1 MAFLG
6 FIGRFFRKLF
16 GKEGW
21 LKRKVIPFVI
31 EVVNNVKDWD
41 SQNPQFADL
50 LTALIP
56 GTWDDKLKEK
66 MRAALKIALE
76 QAAIFTTCLDMEDE
90 DAKIACI
97 ITQLQSI
104 TNADTR
110 ALKWAEI
117 AAYATKYIA
126 DDEKLDINEIAALV
140 KMVYENTH
148 IEDDEPD
155 EE

>member
-6 FIGRFFRKLF
+6 FIGRFFKKLF

-31 EVVNNVKDWD
+31 EVVNNVKEWD
-41 SQNPQFADL
+41 DTNPQFADL

-56 GTWDDKLKEK
+56 GTWDDDLKNR
-66 MRAALKIALE
+66 MRAALKVALE
-76 QAAIFTTCLDMEDE
+76 QAAIFTQCLEIEDE
-90 DAKIACI
+90 DARIACI
-97 ITQLQSI
+97 ISHLQSI
-104 TNADTR
+104 TNADVK

-117 AAYATKYIA
+117 AAYATKYLA

-140 KMVYENTH
+140 KMVYENTAK
-148 IEDDEPD
+148 EDDEPD
-155 EE
+155 AE

>member
-16 GKEGW
+16 GKGGIIRT
-21 LKRKVIPFVI
+21 KIIPAVI
-31 EVVNNVKDWD
+31 EVVNNVKEWD
-41 SQNPQFADL
+41 QKNPQFADL

-56 GTWDDKLKEK
+56 GTWDDDLKVR

-76 QAAIFTTCLDMEDE
+76 RAALFTACLDIEDE

-97 ITQLQSI
+97 IKQLQAI
-104 TNADTR
+104 TNADTK

-117 AAYATKYIA
+117 AAYATKYLT

-140 KMVYENTH
+140 KIVYEN
-148 IEDDEPD
+148 IEENNDDTD
-155 EE
+155 D